1 MEEIRHIMIMR
12 DAENVE
18 ELAELLNVCDELK
31 LKYNG
36 EWPDT
41 DLFVFTIIN
50 KDMICCGTT
59 FATNDTSRSNLVS
72 EMNRKEMQWI
82 NAGNKIRRIR

>member
-1 MEEIRHIMIMR
+1 MKDDIKDLML
-12 DAENVE
+12 DASNVE
-18 ELAELLNVCDELK
+18 DLAKLLMVCDELG

-41 DLFVFTIIN
+41 DLFVFTITN
-50 KDMICCGTT
+50 KDMVCCGTT
-59 FATNDTSRSNLVS
+59 FATKDTSKNSLVF

-82 NAGNKIRRIR
+82 NAGDKVRRIR